1 MALHQELS
9 GTEIH
14 TPFAFVYADATARE
28 NATGLTSSDEQ
39 KLALQTDD
47 YSLWVLADS
56 SGPTWIEVGTPQ
68 GGIIMWSGSI
78 DSIPS
83 GWALCDGTNGTPDLR
98 NRFVIAAGGNYDV
111 GATGDGSIPSHTHA
125 FSATTNSTGS
135 HSHAITYVSGEGG
148 EDFEGSVY
156 QNVGNYYF
164 SHSTEDAGAHAHTVS
179 GTTGAHGAGTQ
190 NIAVYYALAYIMK
203 L

>member
-39 KLALQTDD
+39 KLALQTDN
-47 YSLWVLADS
+47 YSLWVLTDS
-56 SGPTWIEVGTPQ
+56 SGPTWKEVGTPQ

-78 DSIPS
+78 DSVPS

-98 NRFVIAAGGNYDV
+98 NRFVIAAGGDYNV
-111 GATGDGSIPSHTHA
+111 GDTGDGSIPSHTHA

-135 HSHAITYVSGEGG
+135 HSHAIPYKTRDGFKEFFVRYDGG
-148 EDFEGSVY
+148 GSY
-156 QNVGNYYF
+156 G
-164 SHSTEDAGAHAHTVS
+164 STPTGYAGAHAHTVS
-179 GTTGAHGAGTQ
+179 GTTGAYGAGTQ

>member
-39 KLALQTDD
+39 KLALQTDT

-98 NRFVIAAGGNYDV
+98 NRFVIAAGGDYAV
-111 GATGDGSIPSHTHA
+111 GATGNMSMPSHTHT
-125 FSATTNSTGS
+125 FSANTNSTGS
-135 HSHAITYVSGEGG
+135 HTHTYSYAVTS
-148 EDFEGSVY
+148 
-156 QNVGNYYF
+156 NYYPK
-164 SHSTEDAGAHAHTVS
+164 STS
-179 GTTGAHGAGTQ
+179 TTGAHTHTVAGTTSARE
-190 NIAVYYALAYIMK
+190 AVVITTYYALAYIMK

>member
-39 KLALQTDD
+39 KLALQTDK

-135 HSHAITYVSGEGG
+135 HRHAIPYTTEMGYKYGTQRDTGDQYVSR
-148 EDFEGSVY
+148 
-156 QNVGNYYF
+156 
-164 SHSTEDAGAHAHTVS
+164 STWDAGAHAHTVS